1 MKEMIREVR
10 KKVSF
15 LKINKRVVL
24 PRSEGLGKIEKLIS
38 EGQFI
43 WHLRVLP
50 SQYLGHER
58 L

>member
-1 MKEMIREVR
+1 MRGVR

-15 LKINKRVVL
+15 LKSDKRVAL
-24 PRSEGLGKIEKLIS
+24 LRSEGLGKIEKLIS

-43 WHLRVLP
+43 WHLRVLS
-50 SQYLGHER
+50 SQYLGHEK